1 MVAFDPSAAFCP
13 SLWPLNGGLRRVIV
27 RTAPSR
33 RAKLVSR
40 IFVATVDARL
50 IALDAARGTP
60 CPDFGQAGQV
70 DLSRGVDLGKYQVD
84 TREYGVTSPP
94 VVGDLVVVGSAIGDN
109 RAATLERGI
118 VRAFDTR
125 TGAMRWLWDPIPRE
139 PADPAFQTWA
149 SRERPTHRCG
159 QRLGSTLG
167 GCRSR
172 PCLRTNQQ
180 PQPRLLRRR
189 AAGKQ
194 FLR

>member
-1 MVAFDPSAAFCP
+1 MTYWRAADAVQGRSCE
-13 SLWPLNGGLRRVIV
+13 R
-27 RTAPSR
+27 
-33 RAKLVSR
+33 R

-70 DLSRGVDLGKYQVD
+70 DLSRGVDLGKYQAD

-94 VVGDLVVVGSAIGDN
+94 VVIGDLVVLGSAIGDN

-125 TGAMRWLWDPIPRE
+125 TGALRWMWDPIPESRRTR
-139 PADPAFQTWA
+139 PSKPG
-149 SRERPTHRCG
+149 RERPTHRCG

-172 PCLRTNQQ
+172 PCLRTHQQ
-180 PQPRLLRRR
+180 PQPGLLRRR
-189 AAGKQ
+189 AAWKQ